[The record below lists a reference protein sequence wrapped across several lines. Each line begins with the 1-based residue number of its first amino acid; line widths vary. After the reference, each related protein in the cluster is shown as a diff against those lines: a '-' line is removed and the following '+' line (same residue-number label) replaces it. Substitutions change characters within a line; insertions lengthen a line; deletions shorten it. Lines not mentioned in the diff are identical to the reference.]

1 MIIEVMKKDLT
12 GQSCNDKRIII
23 VKINS
28 FLFV

>member
-23 VKINS
+23 NLYIF

>member
-23 VKINS
+23 VIF